1 MSEATPI
8 VLRHSGPGTTHPAAR
23 IAVTLVTT
31 GGALFLGR

>member
-8 VLRHSGPGTTHPAAR
+8 VPRRPGRGTTRPAAR

-31 GGALFLGR
+31 GVALFLGR